1 MSTTSFDFGFSAVTE
16 EELHTVQKSL
26 AAAEEA
32 STSAKT
38 AQEKAQ
44 TLYNMIIPLLDN
56 LAKDPEKD
64 YIYWPKRQAKIRE
77 FKTALQN
84 VLK

>member
-1 MSTTSFDFGFSAVTE
+1 MATFDFGFTAVTE
-16 EELHTVQKSL
+16 DELHKVQQSL
-26 AAAEEA
+26 AAVQQA
-32 STSAKT
+32 TTTAKS

-44 TLYNMIIPLLDN
+44 AIYDMVIPLLDN

-77 FKTALQN
+77 FKATLQN
-84 VLK
+84 ILK

>member
-1 MSTTSFDFGFSAVTE
+1 MSAFDFGFTAVTE
-16 EELHTVQKSL
+16 DELHKVQQSL
-26 AAAEEA
+26 AAAEQA
-32 STSAKT
+32 TTTAKT

-44 TLYNMIIPLLDN
+44 TLYNMVIPLLDN

-64 YIYWPKRQAKIRE
+64 YIYWPKRQAKIKE
-77 FKTALQN
+77 FKAALQN